1 MDIEATSTP
10 IPKPIPILIPLD
22 TRKYPHIP
30 VCVITETAVKIGTV
44 FVKVARNEV

>member
-1 MDIEATSTP
+1 MGGAIGPFPGAIGP
-10 IPKPIPILIPLD
+10 FPGA
-22 TRKYPHIP
+22 IP